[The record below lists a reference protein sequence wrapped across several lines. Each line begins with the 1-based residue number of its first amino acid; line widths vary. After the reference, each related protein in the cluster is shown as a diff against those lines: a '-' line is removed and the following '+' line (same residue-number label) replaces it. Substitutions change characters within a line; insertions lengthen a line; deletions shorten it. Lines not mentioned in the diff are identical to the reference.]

1 MAYQVTVTDGASA
14 HAWVVATT
22 SNLRTALRWR
32 DRERERHAGLMTDVG
47 VWDTSR
53 DRWCYAEDED
63 ASSDGN

>member
-14 HAWVVATT
+14 VAWVVGTT

-32 DRERERHAGLMTDVG
+32 AVHRERLTGAWTDVG

-53 DRWCYAEDED
+53 DRWVYDEDEEE
-63 ASSDGN
+63 ALDGN